1 MKPQTSRTLG
11 VRIFA
16 AAIFFSLFSC
26 AGYRGGWESIPYV
39 GSPPPTPSVTRTNY
53 ERGERLKLA
62 LPGLSLSVLLNNQS
76 LDSDT
81 QIYAY
86 VIPVPGPSAG
96 KPSDTSKKAKV
107 TLFITPREE
116 GYVFRPLLATLSVG
130 GQTTSALGGY
140 TDAKFIGFKD
150 GVAVHADPQ
159 RIADEAPLS
168 TGKSYIFDVEFPLPV
183 PSPQAPDVALDLSR
197 ALQAPGQPT
206 IPLIRFL
213 PVRWGNWYG

>member
-1 MKPQTSRTLG
+1 M
-11 VRIFA
+11 FA
-16 AAIFFSLFSC
+16 AAICFSLSSC
-26 AGYRGGWESIPYV
+26 AGYRGGWESIPYI
-39 GSPPPTPSVTRTNY
+39 GTPPPIPSVTRTNY
-53 ERGERLKLA
+53 EAGKRQELA
-62 LPGLSLSVLLNNQS
+62 LPGLSLSVRLNNPS

-81 QIYAY
+81 LVYAY
-86 VIPVPGPSAG
+86 VIPVPAPSVDT
-96 KPSDTSKKAKV
+96 PSDAPKKAKV
-107 TLFITPREE
+107 TLYITPRKD
-116 GYVFRPLLATLSVG
+116 GYVFRPLLATLSAG
-130 GQTTSALGGY
+130 GLTASALGGY

-150 GVAVHADPQ
+150 RVAVHADPQ

-168 TGKSYIFDVEFPLPV
+168 NGRSYIFDVEFPLPV

>member
-1 MKPQTSRTLG
+1 M
-11 VRIFA
+11 FA
-16 AAIFFSLFSC
+16 VAICFSLVSC

-53 ERGERLKLA
+53 ERLERLKLA
-62 LPGLSLSVLLNNQS
+62 LPGLSLAVSLNNPS

-81 QIYAY
+81 LVDAY
-86 VIPVPGPSAG
+86 VVPVPGPSVGTPPDAP
-96 KPSDTSKKAKV
+96 KTAKV
-107 TLFITPREE
+107 TLYITPGEE
-116 GYVFRPLLATLSVG
+116 GYVFRPLLAPLSVG
-130 GQTTSALGGY
+130 GQTASGLGGY
-140 TDAKFIGFKD
+140 PDAKFIGFKD
-150 GVAVHADPQ
+150 GVAVHAAPQ

-183 PSPQAPDVALDLSR
+183 PSPQAPDVVLDLSR

-206 IPLIRFL
+206 VPVIRFL

>member
-1 MKPQTSRTLG
+1 MFAVAICFTL
-11 VRIFA
+11 
-16 AAIFFSLFSC
+16 SSC
-26 AGYRGGWESIPYV
+26 AGYRGGWESIPYI
-39 GSPPPTPSVTRTNY
+39 GSPPPTPSVSRTNY
-53 ERGERLKLA
+53 ERGERMRVA
-62 LPGLSLSVLLNNQS
+62 LPGLSLEVMLNNMS

-81 QIYAY
+81 LVYAY
-86 VIPVPGPSAG
+86 VIPVPAPSAG
-96 KPSDTSKKAKV
+96 TPSDAPKKAKV

-130 GQTTSALGGY
+130 GQTASALGGY

-150 GVAVHADPQ
+150 GKAVHAAPQ
-159 RIADEAPLS
+159 RVADESPLS
-168 TGKSYIFDVEFPLPV
+168 SGKSYIYDVEFPLPV